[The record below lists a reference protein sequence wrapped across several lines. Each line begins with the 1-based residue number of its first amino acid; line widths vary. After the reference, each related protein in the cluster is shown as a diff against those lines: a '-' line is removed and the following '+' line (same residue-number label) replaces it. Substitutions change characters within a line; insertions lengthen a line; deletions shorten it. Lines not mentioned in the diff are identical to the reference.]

1 MKIKIAALAG
11 GVGGA
16 KLAQGLANV
25 LSPDEFSIIV
35 NTGDDFE
42 HLGLYISPDLDT
54 VCYTLANKVNASSG
68 WGLKDET
75 FKVLENIGYLNGPT
89 WFKIG
94 DNDLAT
100 HLMRTQKLKSG
111 ETLTQV
117 TRDFCELWGI
127 KHRVLPMS
135 NEPVRT
141 FVDTK
146 EKGTLPFQEYFVKN
160 QFELCVRGVHFK
172 GIDSAK
178 PTKDV
183 IDAIKTSDAVIICPS
198 NPFVSID
205 PIISLKGIKDILKEK
220 YVIAVSP
227 LIGGKAIKGPLAKMF
242 IEMNI
247 EPSVRAIADHYG
259 DFLDCLFIDHSDQN
273 DIALKHQ
280 SCIISKATNIFLP
293 DLNSRVKLAA
303 EIVGFLEEIKIK
315 KM

>member
-54 VCYTLANKVNASSG
+54 VCYTLANMVNASSG

-75 FKVLENIGYLNGPT
+75 FKVLENIGHLKGPT

-117 TRDFCELWGI
+117 TRDFCEL
-127 KHRVLPMS
+127 
-135 NEPVRT
+135 
-141 FVDTK
+141 
-146 EKGTLPFQEYFVKN
+146 
-160 QFELCVRGVHFK
+160 
-172 GIDSAK
+172 
-178 PTKDV
+178 
-183 IDAIKTSDAVIICPS
+183 
-198 NPFVSID
+198 
-205 PIISLKGIKDILKEK
+205 
-220 YVIAVSP
+220 
-227 LIGGKAIKGPLAKMF
+227 
-242 IEMNI
+242 
-247 EPSVRAIADHYG
+247 
-259 DFLDCLFIDHSDQN
+259 
-273 DIALKHQ
+273 
-280 SCIISKATNIFLP
+280 
-293 DLNSRVKLAA
+293 
-303 EIVGFLEEIKIK
+303 
-315 KM
+315 